1 MLSWHSDLRRQLE
14 EIAEQRSVDAQ
25 QAQRELELSN
35 RYLANAQQ
43 QLQFKADIIHQLT
56 GGLQVLPLPCPFTPS
71 YTPNAYVSMCGKR
84 QEQLHLQTRPTSCK
98 FATSRPQSTRHSR
111 APDTLWPA
119 LWTVAHEHLSMHVT
133 RDDLP
138 FAVPCLHGMCT
149 FLALVH
155 LY

>member
-56 GGLQVLPLPCPFTPS
+56 GGLQVLPCP
-71 YTPNAYVSMCGKR
+71 
-84 QEQLHLQTRPTSCK
+84 
-98 FATSRPQSTRHSR
+98 SRPHPLTPQTLMLACAVTGKSSLTLSFTHSKILFSLS
-111 APDTLWPA
+111 AHMMLW
-119 LWTVAHEHLSMHVT
+119 H
-133 RDDLP
+133 
-138 FAVPCLHGMCT
+138 AV
-149 FLALVH
+149 FLLVV
-155 LY
+155 L